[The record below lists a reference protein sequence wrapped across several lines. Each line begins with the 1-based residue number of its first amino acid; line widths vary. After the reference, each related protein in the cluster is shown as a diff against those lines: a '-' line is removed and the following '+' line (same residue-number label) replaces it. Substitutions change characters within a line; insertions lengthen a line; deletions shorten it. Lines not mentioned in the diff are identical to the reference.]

1 MIPPQL
7 SCFAPVTDFRQF
19 TSFLTLKTPKKAKI
33 KASLKLIVS
42 LLGIIISDVEIVL
55 NSAH

>member
-42 LLGIIISDVEIVL
+42 LLGMIISDVE
-55 NSAH
+55 